1 MNSTALTPKFT
12 TVLIVDDDPDDRE
25 LLQEAI
31 RDVDESVRCLSAVNG
46 EEALKLLMAAN
57 APVPDLIFLDLNMP
71 RMNGKTFLAK
81 IKVLGNLR
89 LIPVAIYSTSKL
101 VEDEE
106 ETRTLGAEHFITKPD
121 SFDDIVRVVSEL
133 LVVIE

>member
-1 MNSTALTPKFT
+1 MSKIT
-12 TVLIVDDDPDDRE
+12 TILIVDDDADDQE

-31 RDVDESVRCLSAVNG
+31 RDVDESARFISAWNG
-46 EEALKLLMAAN
+46 EEALKLLMAPD

-81 IKVLGNLR
+81 IKALGNLS

-101 VEDEE
+101 AEDEE

-121 SFDDIVRVVSEL
+121 SFDDIVRVVSGL